1 MATAAMPRQMTATTA
16 SMFADATALATLSQL
31 IDQQAVLVAS
41 ANMLAVVAVICLGI
55 AAVAIWQRALR

>member
-1 MATAAMPRQMTATTA
+1 
-16 SMFADATALATLSQL
+16 
-31 IDQQAVLVAS
+31 VLVAS